1 MSQESSSAL
10 SSRARELLR
19 AERSASEPEALRER
33 ALARAIVTYEAERAA
48 RDNALILPAP
58 RSRRPRVLMGL
69 GVAATIAVAGLAAA
83 SVGFWEPGPSVVPA
97 ASLAAP
103 PARVV
108 PRPLRK
114 TADPPAEAEVT
125 RAPAPAV
132 VARRAQVSA
141 SGGSASSPVGKPPIA
156 RQYSLELAVL
166 EPARSAVARG
176 DFGAALAAAAEHQRQ
191 FPSGLLSEERSAL
204 RVRALWASGRV
215 DEANAAA
222 AAFRQRYPRSV
233 LLAWMKQK

>member
-1 MSQESSSAL
+1 MTQESTGAL
-10 SSRARELLR
+10 SPRARELLR
-19 AERSASEPEALRER
+19 AERSASEPEALRQR
-33 ALARAIVTYEAERAA
+33 ALARALMTYEAERAA
-48 RDNALILPAP
+48 RDNERLAPAA
-58 RSRRPRVLMGL
+58 RSRRPKVLMGL
-69 GVAATIAVAGLAAA
+69 GAAATIAVAGLAAA
-83 SVGFWEPGPSVVPA
+83 SVDWWEAGPSAVPV

-103 PARVV
+103 PARVL
-108 PRPLRK
+108 PRSPEKFAGR
-114 TADPPAEAEVT
+114 PAEAEVT

-132 VARRAQVSA
+132 VERRSHVVA
-141 SGGSASSPVGKPPIA
+141 SGSNGSAAVGKPPVA